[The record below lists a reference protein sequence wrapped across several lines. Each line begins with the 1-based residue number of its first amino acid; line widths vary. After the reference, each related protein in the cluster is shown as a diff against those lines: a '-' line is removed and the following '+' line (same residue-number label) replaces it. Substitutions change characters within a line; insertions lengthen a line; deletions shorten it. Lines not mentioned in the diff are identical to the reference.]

1 MASATTFVL
10 VGHCGADSYSLTH
23 AVSRAVPGAKVISA
37 DDAASLDRALASPAV
52 LLVNRVLD
60 GHFATGSGVDLI
72 ATLASRNPKPTMLL
86 ISNYAD
92 AQAAAVAAGAAP
104 GFGKSQL
111 GLPATVDLLRTL
123 ASSVSESR

>member
-1 MASATTFVL
+1 MPGTTTFVL
-10 VGHCGADSYSLTH
+10 VGHCGADSYSLSH
-23 AVSRAVPGAKVISA
+23 AVSRAVPGSKVIAA
-37 DDAASLDRALASPAV
+37 DDVPSLDAALASPAV

-60 GHFATGSGVDLI
+60 GSFATDSGVDLI
-72 ATLASRNPKPTMLL
+72 ASLASRHPKPTMLL

-92 AQAAAVAAGAAP
+92 AQAAAVAAGACP

-111 GLPATVDLLRTL
+111 GSPATVDILRTL

>member
-1 MASATTFVL
+1 MATATTFVL
-10 VGHCGADSYSLTH
+10 VGHCGADSYSLSH
-23 AVSRAVPGAKVISA
+23 AVSRAVPNAKVIAA
-37 DDAASLDRALASPAV
+37 DDVASLDAALASPAV

-60 GHFATGSGVDLI
+60 GDFKTGNGVERI
-72 ATLASRNPKPTMLL
+72 ASLASKNPRPKMIL

-92 AQAAAVAAGAAP
+92 AQASAVAAGASP

-111 GLPATVDLLRTL
+111 GSPATVELLRTL